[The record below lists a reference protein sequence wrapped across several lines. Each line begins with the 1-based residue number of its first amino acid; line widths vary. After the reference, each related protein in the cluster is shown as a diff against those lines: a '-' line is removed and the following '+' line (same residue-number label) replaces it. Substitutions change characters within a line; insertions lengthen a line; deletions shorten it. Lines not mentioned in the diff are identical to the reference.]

1 MEVVLPPRGVAQ
13 KSFLTERL
21 GIPTNCLSSRGQ
33 RAPQIRL
40 PGAGDRATGSAPLEL
55 QGGAE
60 HAQPAQRASIEQ

>member
-40 PGAGDRATGSAPLEL
+40 PGAG
-55 QGGAE
+55 
-60 HAQPAQRASIEQ
+60 